1 MISILKNARQ
11 TLPRPPRQ
19 LDAMPAPLAQTLIVH
34 YKEVVDFLSLRTG
47 CRDVARDC
55 AQDAWLRLS
64 GARPASA
71 PVNLKAYVFRV
82 AANIAMD
89 WHRQRRREESAL
101 AQYGTLHGDASAP
114 DTFDTVAAAATLRR
128 LEQALLAQPVRSI
141 EVFVAH
147 KLDGHS
153 YAETA
158 RLLGISV
165 SAVEKHM
172 MRILLACQAVL
183 TA

>member
-1 MISILKNARQ
+1 
-11 TLPRPPRQ
+11 
-19 LDAMPAPLAQTLIVH
+19 MPACLSQILVAH
-34 YKEVVDFLSLRTG
+34 YPEIVDFLSLRTG
-47 CRDVARDC
+47 SRDTARDC

-64 GARPASA
+64 AARPATPPA
-71 PVNLKAYVFRV
+71 NLKAYVFRV

-89 WHRQRRREESAL
+89 WHRQRRREEAAL
-101 AQYGTLHGDASAP
+101 GQYGALYGDATAP
-114 DTFDTVAAAATLRR
+114 DTFDTVAAADTIRR
-128 LEQALLAQPVRSI
+128 LEQALLAQPSRSI

-147 KLDGHS
+147 KLDGLSH
-153 YAETA
+153 AETA

-183 TA
+183 AN